1 MAQHQI
7 QPSNNKIRMQNTRPD
22 PTSLDPTSSLHAAID
37 LGSNSFHMLVV
48 DTGDGQLQ
56 EVHRAKQMVQA
67 ARGLLDNG
75 SLTDESRQRARQC
88 LQGFAT
94 ALQELNCHRVYAV
107 ATQVFREASNGAAFI
122 EDAERLLGHPIT
134 IISGEE
140 EAQLVYRGVSQSHPD
155 YPQQRLVIDIGG
167 GSTEFILGNGQQVY
181 LARSLDIGCVTFA
194 ERFISASLKR
204 SMLNDCLQ
212 ATKTL
217 LQPLADSYR
226 QQGWEVAIGASGTLR
241 IIAELL
247 SHDGVAD
254 GTDQLGTDID
264 GEAGLSISYQGL
276 LKLIEQTLLDGE
288 LKCDSPASLRRDVL
302 PAGLAILKGIFD
314 TLGIEKLEVAEA
326 TLKQGLIYRA
336 LTTQQAAQ

>member
-1 MAQHQI
+1 
-7 QPSNNKIRMQNTRPD
+7 MQNTRPD
-22 PTSLDPTSSLHAAID
+22 PTPAPSPHALHAAID

-48 DTGDGQLQ
+48 NAGDGQLQ

-67 ARGLLDNG
+67 ARGLADNG
-75 SLTDESRQRARQC
+75 RLTDESQQRARQC

-94 ALQELNCHRVYAV
+94 ALQQLNCHRVYAV
-107 ATQVFREASNGAAFI
+107 ATQVFRKASNGAAFI
-122 EDAERLLGHPIT
+122 EEAERLLGHPIT

-140 EAQLVYRGVSQSHPD
+140 EAQLVYQGVSQSHPD
-155 YPQQRLVIDIGG
+155 YPQKRLVIDIGG

-181 LARSLDIGCVTFA
+181 RDCSLDIGCVTFA
-194 ERFISASLKR
+194 ERFITAALKR
-204 SMLNDCLQ
+204 NMLDDCHR
-212 ATKTL
+212 ATRTL
-217 LQPLADSYR
+217 LQPLADSYQ
-226 QQGWEVAIGASGTLR
+226 QQGWDVAIGASGTLR

-247 SHDGVAD
+247 SHDSVAD
-254 GTDQLGTDID
+254 STDQPDADSGH
-264 GEAGLSISYQGL
+264 EAGLSISYQGL
-276 LKLIEQTLLDGE
+276 LELIEQTLLDGE

-336 LTTQQAAQ
+336 LTTQQATQ